1 MASCFFSFFCFV
13 CFYFRERRVR
23 KFTAR
28 ILPGSG
34 VAMGHN
40 PTVDDG
46 GRTPAR
52 RKLIL
57 PRDVFRRM
65 VRIPSPLALPARRS
79 RRECTFKSGSN
90 PAERPGTRNGQRFQ
104 YRCDGSPGNSG
115 CQASSLRSS
124 RVTGAF
130 TRLLLLS
137 SNNEIGHAAVRASYL
152 PAN

>member
-1 MASCFFSFFCFV
+1 MASCSFPFFVLFV
-13 CFYFRERRVR
+13 SISANVAIANSLHAYCPGAASLWGI
-23 KFTAR
+23 T
-28 ILPGSG
+28 LPW
-34 VAMGHN
+34 MM
-40 PTVDDG
+40 